1 MILLTLTFK
10 QKAYHLNENS
20 IQFLVAL
27 IKTTQKETKG
37 KKVLWGKMIFNIS
50 WGVNDSFAISSYH
63 AKATSVPATPE
74 THLFEFLVVSCYLWL
89 QGWTFWT
96 RDYILRIGF
105 CSKNF

>member
-20 IQFLVAL
+20 IQFLGAL

-96 RDYILRIGF
+96 RDYILCIGF